1 MSFHEISIA
10 ITAQNRASAEFKRV
24 KEDARSLGA
33 SFRDL
38 AFKMSGVV
46 TGGIALYGM
55 WTRVESAQ
63 IAVAAAIKE
72 VNETNVTLAEYQ
84 RRLNKLIAE
93 GKTGTEEY
101 NLVLKRISVNQ
112 ELLAVKQ
119 ARLAMAQ
126 REVTRS
132 YIFAAATVIPSVITM
147 IGSLKDAYAVLSA
160 VKWGNVSATV
170 AHSVAQAKAII
181 VTKLAAAATWLLNA
195 SLAMKISLLTL
206 GAGLIAAT
214 AAYMAWLASTT
225 REAAAAQA
233 EYNARLAETPT
244 RYRAIRR
251 AGEEEYYRRGVEA

>member
-1 MSFHEISIA
+1 M
-10 ITAQNRASAEFKRV
+10 
-24 KEDARSLGA
+24 
-33 SFRDL
+33 RDL

-46 TGGIALYGM
+46 TSGIALYGM
-55 WTRVESAQ
+55 WTRIESAQ

-147 IGSLKDAYAVLSA
+147 IGSLKDAYAVLST

-181 VTKLAAAATWLLNA
+181 VTKLAAAATWILNA
-195 SLAMKISLLTL
+195 SLAMKVSLLTL
-206 GAGLIAAT
+206 GVGLIAAT